1 MGHLANILCT
11 RPLDTALIQL
21 AADNNI
27 AIDVIPF
34 IVTEPVRD
42 KRQAGQIQSLAMHQQ
57 VAIFTSVNA
66 VEAVA
71 GLLQQQVRKKRRGT
85 MWSGPDPSGQ
95 LTGASGQLTGPS
107 GEPLPWKIF
116 CISGAT
122 RQRVQELFGEDTIV
136 GTAPSAGKLADV
148 ILEPGHRHYKGSYFF
163 YCGDLRRRELHDRL
177 YKEAAIYLNE
187 YVVYRTIEMPH
198 KIETPYD
205 GIAFFSP
212 SAVESFFSLNAVPAV
227 TTLFA
232 IGHTTADAIRTHGP
246 NPVIVSPSP
255 EQATLVRK
263 IIEHFQKNI

>member
-27 AIDVIPF
+27 AIDIIPF
-34 IVTEPVRD
+34 IATEPVRD
-42 KRQAGQIQSLAMHQQ
+42 KKHAGRIQSLATHHQ

-71 GLLQQQVRKKRRGT
+71 GLLQQPVRKKSRGT

-95 LTGASGQLTGPS
+95 LASPS

-122 RQRVQELFGEDTIV
+122 RQRVQELFGERTIA
-136 GTAPSAGKLADV
+136 GTAPSAEKLADV
-148 ILEPGHRHYKGSYFF
+148 ILEPEHRHYKGSYFF
-163 YCGDLRRRELHDRL
+163 YCGDLRRGELHDRL

-187 YVVYRTIEMPH
+187 YVVYRTIETPH
-198 KIETPYD
+198 KIETLYD

-212 SAVESFFSLNAVPAV
+212 SAVQSFFSVNTLPAG

-232 IGHTTADAIRTHGP
+232 IGHTTADTIRAYGP

>member
-1 MGHLANILCT
+1 MGHSANILCT

-34 IVTEPVRD
+34 IATEPVRD
-42 KRQAGQIQSLAMHQQ
+42 KKHAGQIQSLAMHQQ

-71 GLLQQQVRKKRRGT
+71 GLLQQQVK
-85 MWSGPDPSGQ
+85 
-95 LTGASGQLTGPS
+95 
-107 GEPLPWKIF
+107 PLPWKIF

-122 RQRVQELFGEDTIV
+122 RQRVQELFGEGTIV

-148 ILEPGHRHYKGSYFF
+148 ILEPEHRHYKGSYFF

-187 YVVYRTIEMPH
+187 YVVYRTIETPH
-198 KIETPYD
+198 KIDTPYD

-212 SAVESFFSLNAVPAV
+212 SAVQSFFSVNTLPTV

-232 IGHTTADAIRTHGP
+232 IGHTTADTIRTYGP

-255 EQATLVRK
+255 EQATLVRQV
-263 IIEHFQKNI
+263 IEHFQKNI